1 MEGPT
6 TPGALSS
13 SASFRESDVEFLQD
27 KAREWLEA
35 VLEEKL
41 DPDTSLQDLLAD
53 GTILYRVSQIIKEET
68 GHIDGSP
75 AHVLASPEI
84 PRKNSLK
91 YQPYPYVEAFLKVCK
106 EVGLLDVDLFN
117 PSDAIDQKDI
127 RHVCVCL
134 RRLSKK
140 ARTLNIQVPDF
151 DNVKH
156 TLTPSSHKHPMS
168 TEAVHHIRDSLQ
180 QSSNKPTSRFSTN
193 GDLNKDT
200 SSSIADLR
208 KDDPDVNLEPGSDS
222 VTFEK
227 VHQELDEAAEKRQ
240 PIVTEAN
247 YTVNVAEPGAEAIP
261 SVSESAGKK
270 NEDFTADNVSEQ
282 DSRLATEQLAKA
294 RNAES
299 VSESESETNLVRNAG
314 EMRSEEKVSSKTMTF
329 SSPLEEKTQT
339 KLTGED
345 KKGQFITKPEA
356 QERSDEVK
364 PRKGGFSWL
373 PMVAGVVV
381 FVGAIVAMVV
391 VRERR
396 PSAEVYEVKP
406 GDTLSEISRRS
417 GKSSWQ
423 EIVQNNP
430 KIQNPNL
437 IFPSERL
444 NL

>member
-13 SASFRESDVEFLQD
+13 SASFRESDVEFLQE

-41 DPDTSLQDLLAD
+41 DPETSLQELLAD

-84 PRKNSLK
+84 SRRNSLK

-106 EVGLLDVDLFN
+106 EVGLVDLDLFN
-117 PSDAIDQKDI
+117 PSDAVDQKDI

-156 TLTPSSHKHPMS
+156 TLTPSSHKRPMS

-193 GDLNKDT
+193 GDLSKET

-208 KDDPDVNLEPGSDS
+208 KDEPAVSLGPGSDS

-227 VHQELDEAAEKRQ
+227 AHEELDEAAEKRQ

-247 YTVNVAEPGAEAIP
+247 YTVNVAEPGA
-261 SVSESAGKK
+261 
-270 NEDFTADNVSEQ
+270 DNVSKQ
-282 DSRLATEQLAKA
+282 KSRLATEQLAKA

-299 VSESESETNLVRNAG
+299 VSKPESETNPVRKAG
-314 EMRSEEKVSSKTMTF
+314 EMRSEEKLSSDTTF

-339 KLTGED
+339 KLRGEG
-345 KKGQFITKPEA
+345 KKGQFITKPEVP
-356 QERSDEVK
+356 ERSDEVK
-364 PRKGGFSWL
+364 PHKGGFPWL

>member
-41 DPDTSLQDLLAD
+41 DPETSLQELLAD

-117 PSDAIDQKDI
+117 PSDAVDQKDI

-208 KDDPDVNLEPGSDS
+208 KDEPDVNLEPGSDS

-247 YTVNVAEPGAEAIP
+247 YTVNVAEPGVEAIP

-270 NEDFTADNVSEQ
+270 NEDFTVD
-282 DSRLATEQLAKA
+282 
-294 RNAES
+294 NAES
-299 VSESESETNLVRNAG
+299 VSKLESETNLVRKAG
-314 EMRSEEKVSSKTMTF
+314 EMRSEEEVSSKTTTF

-339 KLTGED
+339 KLTGEG

-356 QERSDEVK
+356 PERSDEAK